1 MNPPFNPPFFKK
13 GGAKT
18 KQNKIIYNYIMVNTS
33 LYNSIFS
40 NKIQTGGSK
49 IKKTF
54 SNFSS
59 LLNGK
64 KELMIMVFANL
75 ITQLGITYYVMT
87 NTKQDTKGIKYWI
100 LVISTFVIIYFLAL
114 VPMPSWLKFILFS
127 VFSYIWGI
135 LFASIKL
142 RINDD
147 GLINM
152 AILGTIG
159 IFAIMFL
166 IGAILLATG
175 IALGYQTGLFL
186 FILLL
191 GLLIAQIFSLFYKST
206 MLVKSLASIGIVI
219 FSAYIIYHTNTI
231 LQRNY
236 YGDFITASLD
246 YYLDILNIFIKLV
259 ILNDN

>member
-1 MNPPFNPPFFKK
+1 
-13 GGAKT
+13 
-18 KQNKIIYNYIMVNTS
+18 MVNSS

-40 NKIQTGGSK
+40 PKYEKVQTGGSK

-75 ITQLGITYYVMT
+75 ITQLGITYYVMN
-87 NTKQDTKGIKYWI
+87 NTKEDTKGIKYWI
-100 LVISTFVIIYFLAL
+100 LVISTFIIISLLAL

-135 LFASIKL
+135 LLASFKL
-142 RINDD
+142 KINDD

-152 AILGTIG
+152 AMLGSIG

-175 IALGYQTGLFL
+175 IKLGFQTGLLL
-186 FILLL
+186 FISLLL
-191 GLLIAQIFSLFYKST
+191 LIIAQLFSLFHKST
-206 MLVKSLASIGIVI
+206 MLVKTIAAIGIVI
-219 FSAYIIYHTNTI
+219 FSGYIIYDTNTI

-246 YYLDILNIFIKLV
+246 YYLDILNIFTKLV
-259 ILNDN
+259 LLNDN

>member
-1 MNPPFNPPFFKK
+1 
-13 GGAKT
+13 
-18 KQNKIIYNYIMVNTS
+18 MVNSS
-33 LYNSIFS
+33 LYNLIYKKGQ
-40 NKIQTGGSK
+40 NGGSK
-49 IKKTF
+49 IKNTF

-87 NTKQDTKGIKYWI
+87 NTKVSKEDSKSIKYWLLI
-100 LVISTFVIIYFLAL
+100 ISTFVIIYFLAI

-135 LFASIKL
+135 LLAYFKL

-152 AILGTIG
+152 AMLGSIG
-159 IFAIMFL
+159 IFGIMFL
-166 IGAILLATG
+166 VGAILLATG
-175 IALGYQTGLFL
+175 IELGYQTGLFL
-186 FILLL
+186 LISLLV
-191 GLLIAQIFSLFYKST
+191 LLIAQIFSLFHKST
-206 MLVKSLASIGIVI
+206 MLSKTLAAIGIVI
-219 FSAYIIYHTNTI
+219 FSGYIVYDTNKI

-246 YYLDILNIFIKLV
+246 YYLDILNIFTKLSV
-259 ILNDN
+259 LNDN

>member
-1 MNPPFNPPFFKK
+1 MANS
-13 GGAKT
+13 
-18 KQNKIIYNYIMVNTS
+18 S
-33 LYNSIFS
+33 LYNLLYKKQ
-40 NKIQTGGSK
+40 NGGVKTKS
-49 IKKTF
+49 TF
-54 SNFSS
+54 SNFTS

-64 KELMIMVFANL
+64 KELMIMVSANL

-87 NTKQDTKGIKYWI
+87 NTKVAEADDHNLKYWLLI
-100 LVISTFVIIYFLAL
+100 ISTFLIIYFLAV

-135 LFASIKL
+135 LLASFKL
-142 RINDD
+142 KINDD

-152 AILGTIG
+152 AMLGSIG
-159 IFAIMFL
+159 IFGIMFL
-166 IGAILLATG
+166 IGAFLLATG

-191 GLLIAQIFSLFYKST
+191 GLLIAQIFSLFHKST
-206 MLVKSLASIGIVI
+206 MLVKSLATIGIVI
-219 FSAYIIYHTNTI
+219 FSGYIIYDTNTI

-246 YYLDILNIFIKLV
+246 YYLDILNIFTKLV
-259 ILNDN
+259 LLNDN

>member
-1 MNPPFNPPFFKK
+1 
-13 GGAKT
+13 
-18 KQNKIIYNYIMVNTS
+18 MVNSS

-40 NKIQTGGSK
+40 SKVQTGGSK
-49 IKKTF
+49 IKKSF
-54 SNFSS
+54 SNFTT

-87 NTKQDTKGIKYWI
+87 NTKEDTKGIKYLLLI
-100 LVISTFVIIYFLAL
+100 ISTFIIIYFLAL

-135 LFASIKL
+135 LLASFKI
-142 RINDD
+142 RINDN

-152 AILGTIG
+152 AMLGSIG

-175 IALGYQTGLFL
+175 ISLGYQTGLFL

-191 GLLIAQIFSLFYKST
+191 GLLIGQIFSLFHKST
-206 MLVKSLASIGIVI
+206 MLVKSLAAFGIII
-219 FSAYIIYHTNTI
+219 FSGYIIYDTNTI

-246 YYLDILNIFIKLV
+246 YYLDILNIFTKLV
-259 ILNDN
+259 LLNDK